1 MKNFDKYMQD
11 ILIESNEQ
19 DYQVTCWWRY
29 KYLRELTD
37 TECSCDDCTECQ
49 KQFFEWLN
57 EEYKEPIKLT
67 SDEKVILRNLPK
79 EYNWIVR
86 DSSNYI
92 CIHQEKPMKMTAFWD
107 SDSKTKAITIFNDLF
122 QFIKFEDKEP
132 YSIEELLKEN

>member
-29 KYLRELTD
+29 KYLGERTD

-57 EEYKEPIKLT
+57 QEYKEPVKLT
-67 SDEKVILRNLPK
+67 KVQYEILKCLQQDSLILISNNELIIHKDNLEMFMNK
-79 EYNWIVR
+79 LGVKI
-86 DSSNYI
+86 I
-92 CIHQEKPMKMTAFWD
+92 D
-107 SDSKTKAITIFNDLF
+107 SDNHEEKS
-122 QFIKFEDKEP
+122 IKIKD
-132 YSIEELLKEN
+132 ILKKCEVVE